1 MTDTLTPVLT
11 ADWADEQSW
20 KLATYERNG
29 GYRAMRTALGMEAQP
44 AVGMDAVP
52 LPPPTM

>member
-20 KLATYERNG
+20 KLATYARS
-29 GYRAMRTALGMEAQP
+29 RTPGSAVAGAQASRP
-44 AVGMDAVP
+44 A
-52 LPPPTM
+52 

>member
-29 GYRAMRTALGMEAQP
+29 GYRAMRKALTMAAVAAP
-44 AVGMDAVP
+44 ASRPA
-52 LPPPTM
+52 